1 MILVK
6 RIRSTHDAGRKKKKK
21 ITVKNEDIDDDTY
34 LKLLKQTPAY
44 L

>member
-1 MILVK
+1 MP
-6 RIRSTHDAGRKKKKK
+6 GGKKKKK